1 MTSIPDRAI
10 ESLAPQLGELAAAQ
24 PAIVLAYLY
33 GSMATGQTT
42 PFSDVD
48 IALLVD
54 EHLLPPDRQLRFRL
68 VLADEIDR
76 RCGLSKADVR
86 VINHA
91 PLILRGQ
98 VVTDG
103 ILLFSRDEVQRVEF
117 ETRTRKEYF
126 DFLPMAE
133 FHRRVFFDDIHE
145 RGLNGQRTKG

>member
-1 MTSIPDRAI
+1 MTTTSDRAI
-10 ESLAPQLGELAAAQ
+10 ESLASQLGEIAAAH
-24 PAIVLAYLY
+24 PAIILAYLY
-33 GSMATGQTT
+33 GSMATGQNT

-54 EHLLPPDRQLRFRL
+54 EHLLPSDRQLQFRL
-68 VLADEIDR
+68 ALAEEIDR
-76 RCGLSKADVR
+76 RCGLSNADVR

-91 PLILRGQ
+91 PLMLRGQ

-126 DFLPMAE
+126 DFLPTAE
-133 FHRRVFFDDIHE
+133 FHRHAFFNDIRE